1 MAEESAK
8 LVAFRKEV
16 RNWLRENLPKGWGTP
31 EFKMPEAMS
40 PERQQLGIWWTK
52 KCYDAGYTGFGY
64 PKEYGGIERP
74 VEERVII
81 REEMARTGTPPGPMS
96 LGLLLAAPTIL
107 RAGQEWQKK
116 RFLPKILSG
125 EESWCEGFSEPNA
138 GSDLANV
145 QTTAVRDGDEWVVNG
160 QKVWSSNS
168 KFADFGVLLTKTDM
182 QAPRHRN
189 LTYFLFDCKV
199 KGFDRRP
206 LRQMT
211 GEAEFGEM
219 FFDGMRVPHT
229 NMVGELNRGWYV
241 AMATLGAERGGGGGI
256 AAMAAT
262 EGGRRIVGAGTLDL
276 IELAKNIKRYG
287 KTVWEDPY
295 FRQKIMEI
303 AIESEALRYS
313 GVRNV
318 ARLRAKGEP
327 PGNEVSMSKNFSAEL
342 RQRRG
347 ELSMDIIGAYSQ
359 MMRGS
364 LRAIDDGDWVYAS
377 LRAKGA
383 TIEMGTSE
391 VNRNIIAERML
402 GLPR

>member
-1 MAEESAK
+1 
-8 LVAFRKEV
+8 
-16 RNWLRENLPKGWGTP
+16 
-31 EFKMPEAMS
+31 
-40 PERQQLGIWWTK
+40 
-52 KCYDAGYTGFGY
+52 
-64 PKEYGGIERP
+64 
-74 VEERVII
+74 
-81 REEMARTGTPPGPMS
+81 
-96 LGLLLAAPTIL
+96 
-107 RAGQEWQKK
+107 
-116 RFLPKILSG
+116 
-125 EESWCEGFSEPNA
+125 
-138 GSDLANV
+138 
-145 QTTAVRDGDEWVVNG
+145 
-160 QKVWSSNS
+160 
-168 KFADFGVLLTKTDM
+168 
-182 QAPRHRN
+182 
-189 LTYFLFDCKV
+189 
-199 KGFDRRP
+199 
-206 LRQMT
+206 MT

-262 EGGRRIVGAGTLDL
+262 EGGRRIVGASTLDL

>member
-1 MAEESAK
+1 MAEESLK
-8 LVAFRKEV
+8 LAAFRKEV
-16 RNWLRENLPKGWGTP
+16 RAWLRVNLPKGWGTP
-31 EFKMPEAMS
+31 EYKLPEPMTM
-40 PERQQLGIWWTK
+40 ERQQLGMWWTK

-74 VEERVII
+74 VEERAII
-81 REEMARTGTPPGPMS
+81 REEMARTGTPGGPYS

-145 QTTAVRDGDEWVVNG
+145 QTTAVKQGDEWVVNG

-168 KFADFGVLLTKTDM
+168 RFADFGVLLVKTDL

-189 LTYFLFDCKV
+189 LSYFLFDCKA

-206 LRQMT
+206 LRQMS
-211 GEAEFGEM
+211 GESEFGEM
-219 FFDGMRVPHT
+219 FFDGLRIPDQ
-229 NMVGELNRGWYV
+229 NMVGELGRGWYV
-241 AMATLGAERGGGGGI
+241 AMTTLGAERGGGGT
-256 AAMAAT
+256 AAAAAA
-262 EGGRRIVGAGTLDL
+262 EGGRRTVGAGTLDL
-276 IELAKNIKRYG
+276 IELAKNTRRYG
-287 KTVWEDPY
+287 KTAWEDSH
-295 FRQKIMEI
+295 FRQQIMQI
-303 AIESEALRYS
+303 AIESEAMRYS
-313 GVRNV
+313 GLRNV
-318 ARLRAKGEP
+318 ARLRALRQP
-327 PGNEVSMSKNFSAEL
+327 PGNEVSISKNFSAEM

-347 ELSMDIIGAYSQ
+347 ELSLDIIGAYSQ

-364 LRAIDDGDWVYAS
+364 PKAIDDGDWVYAS

-391 VNRNIIAERML
+391 VNRNIIAERIL